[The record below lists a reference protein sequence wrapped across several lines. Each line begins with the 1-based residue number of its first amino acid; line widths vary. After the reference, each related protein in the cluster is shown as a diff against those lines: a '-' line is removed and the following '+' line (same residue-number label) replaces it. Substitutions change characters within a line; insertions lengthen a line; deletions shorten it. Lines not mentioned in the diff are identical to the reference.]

1 MEKKIMS
8 KIEEAV
14 CDRLKAF
21 AERGINSASDIADV
35 KNATSILKNMGIIKA
50 MDEHGEDG
58 ASYDYEGGSYRRH
71 RRSYDDGGSGRR
83 YYDGDGGSGY
93 SRRSYDDSYDGGH
106 SGHDMRQ
113 KLTRMMQEADSDR
126 EKQVIKEMYNIKYL

>member
-1 MEKKIMS
+1 MEKKIIM
-8 KIEEAV
+8 KIEDAI

-21 AERGINSASDIADV
+21 AERGINSASDVADV
-35 KNATSILKNMGIIKA
+35 KNATSIIKNMEIIKA
-50 MDEHGEDG
+50 MEQHGEDG
-58 ASYDYEGGSYRRH
+58 SSYDEGGSYRRH

-93 SRRSYDDSYDGGH
+93 SRRSYDDSYDGGP

-113 KLTRMMQEADSDR
+113 KLERMMQEADSDR
-126 EKQVIKEMYNIKYL
+126 EKQVIKEMLNKL

>member
-8 KIEEAV
+8 KIEDAV

-35 KNATSILKNMGIIKA
+35 KNATSIIKNMEIIKA
-50 MDEHGEDG
+50 MEEHGENG
-58 ASYDYEGGSYRRH
+58 SSYDYEGGSYRR
-71 RRSYDDGGSGRR
+71 RRMSYDDGGSGRR
-83 YYDGDGGSGY
+83 YYDGEGGSG
-93 SRRSYDDSYDGGH
+93 RRYYDNDGYDGGH

-113 KLTRMMQEADSDR
+113 KLERMMQEADSER
-126 EKQVIKEMYNIKYL
+126 EKQALREVLNKL

>member
-50 MDEHGEDG
+50 MDEHGEEG
-58 ASYDYEGGSYRRH
+58 SSYDYEGGSYRRH

-83 YYDGDGGSGY
+83 YYDGEGGGSG
-93 SRRSYDDSYDGGH
+93 RRYYDNDSYDMGH

-113 KLTRMMQEADSDR
+113 KLERMMQEADSDR
-126 EKQVIKEMYNIKYL
+126 EKQVIREMLNKL

>member
-83 YYDGDGGSGY
+83 YYDN
-93 SRRSYDDSYDGGH
+93 DSYDMGH

-113 KLTRMMQEADSDR
+113 KLERMMQEADSDR
-126 EKQVIKEMYNIKYL
+126 EKQVIREMMNRL